1 MPHPSHVLA
10 DWLRAGVALLALLV
24 CVGVPVEI
32 TLGVIDHPV
41 VAPPPAATVL
51 LVGSC
56 LLLLWSGLGLRR
68 LAAGRGLARTPT
80 PGL

>member
-1 MPHPSHVLA
+1 MSHPSHALTG
-10 DWLRAGVALLALLV
+10 WTRGGVGLLALLA

-32 TLGVIDHPV
+32 TLGVIEHPV